1 LNKSLDDK
9 ILTLYRDGTFVVAIR
24 YYQYKINLYLM
35 SNFYVEVFYNH
46 KHDRVERIE
55 LLQRNNKRIKFY
67 ADQISLP
74 ADLLQ
79 Q

>member
-1 LNKSLDDK
+1 
-9 ILTLYRDGTFVVAIR
+9 
-24 YYQYKINLYLM
+24 M
-35 SNFYVEVFYNH
+35 
-46 KHDRVERIE
+46 VERIE

>member
-1 LNKSLDDK
+1 LDDK

-46 KHDRVERIE
+46 KHDMVERIE
-55 LLQRNNKRIKFY
+55 LLQRNIKRIKFY

>member
-46 KHDRVERIE
+46 KHDMVERIE

>member
-46 KHDRVERIE
+46 KHDMVERIE

-67 ADQISLP
+67 VDQISLP